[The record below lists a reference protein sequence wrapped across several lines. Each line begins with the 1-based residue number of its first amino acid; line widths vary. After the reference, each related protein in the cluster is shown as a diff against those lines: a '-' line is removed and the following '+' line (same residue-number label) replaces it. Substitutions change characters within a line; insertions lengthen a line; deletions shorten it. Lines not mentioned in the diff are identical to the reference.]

1 MAAARGPRTRN
12 TFRATSMNYCYQ
24 CGHITPGEP
33 MFCNHCGR
41 SYDVKLCPR
50 LHPNPRSAEVCSKCG
65 SRELSTPQPKVP
77 AMWKLLAILIRLGLG
92 LLLLYI
98 TLSFLLAL
106 AKTTQVQQAA
116 VCIGLVLVALWLL
129 WSKLPDWL
137 QDIIR
142 NTVTR
147 RRNSHD
153 D

>member
-1 MAAARGPRTRN
+1 
-12 TFRATSMNYCYQ
+12 MNYCYQ

>member
-1 MAAARGPRTRN
+1 
-12 TFRATSMNYCYQ
+12 MNYCYN
-24 CGHITPGEP
+24 CGHITAGEP

-77 AMWKLLAILIRLGLG
+77 AMWKLLAILVRLGLG

-98 TLSFLLAL
+98 SISFLMAL
-106 AKTTQVQQAA
+106 AQTAQIQQAA
-116 VCIGLVLVALWLL
+116 VCIGLSLVGLWLL

-137 QDIIR
+137 QDLIR
-142 NTVTR
+142 NALKR
-147 RRNSHD
+147 GRKND
-153 D
+153 GD